1 MFYLSLLTMKN
12 IFAIAEMSLL
22 VGPGPYFV
30 PVFCVCVY
38 EHSTPVF
45 LYTAEVPRSILE
57 CGKR

>member
-30 PVFCVCVY
+30 PVFVC

-45 LYTAEVPRSILE
+45 LCTAEVPCSILE
-57 CGKR
+57 CAKR